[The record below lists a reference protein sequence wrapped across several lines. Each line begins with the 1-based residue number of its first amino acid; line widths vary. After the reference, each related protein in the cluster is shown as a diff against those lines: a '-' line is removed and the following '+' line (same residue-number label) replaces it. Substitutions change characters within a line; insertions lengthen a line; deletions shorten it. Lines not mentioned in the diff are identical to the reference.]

1 MIVSVKKSVSNSRLA
16 QKKKKTIYFIL
27 NIKEKKLKLKY
38 IYVLQRV
45 CLKLNRNN

>member
-16 QKKKKTIYFIL
+16 QKKKTIYFLL

-38 IYVLQRV
+38 MYMYYSVYA
-45 CLKLNRNN
+45 